1 MSEKESFVVSDPKGT
16 LVQRYKW
23 LWEQQRA
30 EFVLLQQ
37 QHDALL
43 QQLRSVQADSKVAHH
58 QLDMTQRE
66 RNVYAGALLNA
77 HKAVARYEVVLSQF
91 AAKKSAL
98 Q

>member
-1 MSEKESFVVSDPKGT
+1 MNNEAFVVSDPKGT

-37 QHDALL
+37 QHDVLL
-43 QQLRSVQADSKVAHH
+43 QQLRTVQADSKAAHH
-58 QLDMTQRE
+58 QLDMALRE
-66 RNVYAGALLNA
+66 RDVYAGALLNA
-77 HKAVARYEVVLSQF
+77 HKAVARYEVVLQN
-91 AAKKSAL
+91 AAKLAL